1 MTLRMKT
8 IVLALAAAM
17 LVTIMP
23 VAAQKDSNSQ
33 AGGVPNLAD
42 QIAALRADIA
52 ALQPNPKLLFT
63 EHDKVVAFDP
73 GTGIGAQ
80 TGVAIGKIT
89 GASIVNFRFSIT
101 AFPNFT
107 FVNRAG
113 ITDVD
118 GDQII
123 FANVGTGRFIIPAL
137 SDPTLGGNPGAAPFQ
152 VFGNGLG
159 GPLVG
164 TYQVVATS
172 GKYVGAYPISQLFDY
187 RAVAYNPS
195 TPPTAPGTVGSV
207 YIEVFER

>member
-1 MTLRMKT
+1 MTPRLKG
-8 IVLALAAAM
+8 IVFALAVALLITAAPV
-17 LVTIMP
+17 VT
-23 VAAQKDSNSQ
+23 QGQSNGQ

-42 QIAALRADIA
+42 QIAALRAEIA

-63 EHDKVVAFDP
+63 QHDKVVTFDP
-73 GTGIGAQ
+73 ATGIGAQ
-80 TGVAIGKIT
+80 TGVATGKIS
-89 GASIVNFRFSIT
+89 GVSIVNFRFTIT
-101 AFPNFT
+101 AFPDFT
-107 FVNRAG
+107 FDNRAG

-123 FANVGTGRFIIPAL
+123 FSNVGTGRFIIPAL
-137 SDPTLGGNPGAAPFQ
+137 ADPTLGGNPGAAPFQ

-164 TYQVVATS
+164 TYEVVATS
-172 GKYVGAYPISQLFDY
+172 GKYVASFPIGQLFDY

-207 YIEVFER
+207 YVEVLER